1 MSEPRYP
8 CLDARASAIVTQA
21 FRIWHLTTLQALA
34 VSSIDIDDA
43 VVHDVHTML
52 MAPATSIPTQPI
64 IPEYFGKPLYD
75 IRSGRFDPV
84 GLNYALFRREMNVDQ
99 LAAEAGIA
107 RSTAYKALGGSGMR
121 RDIVQ
126 AILGVLAR
134 HPPSLPPID

>member
-8 CLDARASAIVTQA
+8 CLEARSFARIAEA

-34 VSSIDIDDA
+34 VLSIDIDDG

-52 MAPATSIPTQPI
+52 MAPATSIPAQPT
-64 IPEYFGKPLYD
+64 IPEYGGKPLHD

-84 GLNYALFRREMNVDQ
+84 GLDYHLLRREMTPEQ

-107 RSTAYKALGGSGMR
+107 RSSAYKALGGNGMR
-121 RDIVQ
+121 RDIAM
-126 AILGVLAR
+126 AILGALAR
-134 HPPSLPPID
+134 HTPSLPPID